1 MSATMKAARIHEYG
15 DPNVFV
21 YEDAPRPQAKAGEV
35 LVRVHAAGVNPVDFK
50 TRAGRGMGGG
60 SHDLLPLIVGW
71 DISGVVEAIGEGVS
85 AFRPGDEVYSMV
97 RFPEIGSAY
106 AEYVAAPASDFVAK
120 PTTLDHIEAAAV
132 PLVALTAWQI
142 MFDTAHLSAGQTILI
157 HAAAGGVG
165 HVAVQLAKWKGAR
178 VIGTAS
184 ARNADFLREL
194 GVDEVVDYTAAP
206 FEDVVR
212 DVDVVLDCV
221 GGLLERSIKVLK
233 PGGFLSWI
241 AGGLPAERVAEL
253 AEQGIRAG
261 GILVHIDNKQLA
273 EIATLI
279 DAGYVKPYIEQVF
292 PSVEASKAHEAI
304 ETGRTRGK
312 IVLSAG

>member
-15 DPNVFV
+15 DPNIFV
-21 YEDAPRPQAKAGEV
+21 YEDAPRPEPKAEEV
-35 LVRVHAAGVNPVDFK
+35 LVRVRAAGINPVDFK

-60 SHDLLPLIVGW
+60 SRDILPLILGW
-71 DISGVVEAIGEGVS
+71 DISGVVETVGEGVS
-85 AFRPGDEVYSMV
+85 TFRPGDEVYSMV
-97 RFPEIGSAY
+97 RFPEIGNAY
-106 AEYVAAPASDFVAK
+106 AEYVAVPVSDLAHK
-120 PTTLDHIEAAAV
+120 PTTLDHIQAASV
-132 PLVALTAWQI
+132 PLAALTAWQV

-165 HVAVQLAKWKGAR
+165 HLAAQLAKWKGAK

-206 FEDVVR
+206 FEDAVH

-221 GGLLERSIKVLK
+221 GGLSERSIKVLK

-241 AGGLPAERVAEL
+241 TGGLPAQRVAEL
-253 AEQGIRAG
+253 AEQGIGAG
-261 GILVHIDNKQLA
+261 GILVHVDHKQLA
-273 EIATLI
+273 EITTLI
-279 DAGYVKPYIEQVF
+279 DAGYVKPVIDKVF
-292 PSVEASKAHEAI
+292 PLAEVSKAHEAI
-304 ETGRTRGK
+304 ETGHTRGK
-312 IVLSAG
+312 IVLSVG

>member
-1 MSATMKAARIHEYG
+1 MSTTMKAARIHVYG

-21 YEDAPRPQAKAGEV
+21 YEDAPRPQPDAGEL
-35 LVRVHAAGVNPVDFK
+35 LVRVQAAGVNPVDFK

-60 SHDLLPLIVGW
+60 SPDLLPLIVGW
-71 DISGVVEAIGEGVS
+71 DVSGVVEAVGAGVS
-85 AFRPGDEVYSMV
+85 AFRPADEVCGMV
-97 RFPEIGSAY
+97 RFPEIGNAY
-106 AEYVAAPASDFVAK
+106 AEYVAAPASDFAPK
-120 PTTLDHIEAAAV
+120 PTSLDHIQAAAV
-132 PLVALTAWQI
+132 PLAALTAWQV

-165 HVAVQLAKWKGAR
+165 HLAVQLAKWKGAR

-194 GVDEVVDYTAAP
+194 GVDEVIDYTAVP
-206 FEDVVR
+206 FEEVVR

-221 GGLLERSIKVLK
+221 GGDVSERSVKVLK

-241 AGGLPAERVAEL
+241 SGGLSKQRIAEL
-253 AEQGIRAG
+253 GIRAG
-261 GILVHIDNKQLA
+261 GILVHIDNGQLA
-273 EIATLI
+273 EIAGLI
-279 DAGYVKPYIEQVF
+279 DAGTIKPTIEQVF
-292 PSVEASKAHEAI
+292 ALAEASKAHEAI

-312 IVLSAG
+312 IVLSVP

>member
-15 DPNVFV
+15 DPSVFV
-21 YEDAPRPQAKAGEV
+21 YEDAPKPVAKVGEV
-35 LVRVHAAGVNPVDFK
+35 LVRVHAAGINPVDFK

-60 SHDLLPLIVGW
+60 SRDLLPLIVGW
-71 DISGVVEAIGEGVS
+71 DISGVVEAVGEGVND
-85 AFRPGDEVYSMV
+85 FKVGDAVYSMV
-97 RFPEIGSAY
+97 RFPQIGSAY
-106 AEYVAAPASDFVAK
+106 AEYVAAPASDFVLK
-120 PTTLDHIEAAAV
+120 PTSLNHIEAAAV
-132 PLVALTAWQI
+132 PLAALTAWQV

-165 HVAVQLAKWKGAR
+165 HLAVQLAKWKGAR

-194 GVDEVVDYTAAP
+194 GVDEVVDYTAEP

-212 DVDVVLDCV
+212 DVDVALDCV
-221 GGLLERSIKVLK
+221 GGLSERSIKVLK

-241 AGGLPAERVAEL
+241 TGGLATERIAEL
-253 AEQGIRAG
+253 AQQGIHAG
-261 GILVHIDNKQLA
+261 GILVHIDSQQLT
-273 EIATLI
+273 EITTLI
-279 DAGYVKPYIEQVF
+279 DAGIVKPSIEQVF
-292 PSVEASKAHEAI
+292 PLAEAAKAHEAI

-312 IVLSAG
+312 LVLSVG

>member
-21 YEDAPRPQAKAGEV
+21 YEDAPRPEAKTGEI

-60 SHDLLPLIVGW
+60 SRDLLPLIVGW
-71 DISGVVEAIGEGVS
+71 DISGVVEAVGEGVS

-106 AEYVAAPASDFVAK
+106 AEYVAAPASDFVLK
-120 PTTLDHIEAAAV
+120 PTTLSHIEAAAV
-132 PLVALTAWQI
+132 PLVALTAWQV

-165 HVAVQLAKWKGAR
+165 HVAVQLAKWKGVR

-194 GVDEVVDYTAAP
+194 GVDEVVDYTSAP
-206 FEDVVR
+206 FEEVVR
-212 DVDVVLDCV
+212 DVDVSLDCF
-221 GGLLERSIKVLK
+221 GGLSERSIKVLK

-241 AGGLPAERVAEL
+241 TGGLSAERVAEL
-253 AEQGIRAG
+253 AEQGIGAG
-261 GILVHIDNKQLA
+261 GILVHIDNEQLA
-273 EIATLI
+273 EITKLI
-279 DAGYVKPYIEQVF
+279 EAGIVKPYIEKVF
-292 PSVEASKAHEAI
+292 PLAEASKAHQAI

-312 IVLSAG
+312 IVLSVE

>member
-21 YEDAPRPQAKAGEV
+21 YEDVPKPEAKADEL
-35 LVRVHAAGVNPVDFK
+35 LVRVHAASVNPVDGK

-60 SHDLLPLIVGW
+60 SRDLLPLIVGW
-71 DISGVVEAIGEGVS
+71 DISGVVEAVGEGVNE
-85 AFRPGDEVYSMV
+85 FKVGDEVYSMV

-120 PTTLDHIEAAAV
+120 PTTLNHIEAAAV
-132 PLVALTAWQI
+132 PLVALTAWQV

-194 GVDEVVDYTAAP
+194 GVE
-206 FEDVVR
+206 
-212 DVDVVLDCV
+212 
-221 GGLLERSIKVLK
+221 K

-241 AGGLPAERVAEL
+241 AGGLSPERVAEL
-253 AEQGIRAG
+253 AQQGIRAG
-261 GILVHIDNKQLA
+261 GILVHIDSQQLA

-279 DAGYVKPYIEQVF
+279 DAGRVKPYVEQIF
-292 PSVEASKAHEAI
+292 PLVEASKAHEAI

-312 IVLSAG
+312 IVLSVG